1 MARAAPRTLFSLSS
15 EYQRHI
21 SADDYEVI
29 VVDNGST
36 PPFDPAV
43 LDRLSGN
50 FRLIRIDPASVSPTY
65 AVNRGLAAARGDTIG
80 VMIDGAR
87 MLTPGVLHFARHGA
101 KLYERSV
108 VAALSLHLGF
118 DGQSYAVHTGYDVG
132 REEALLQS
140 IGWPKDGYRLFE
152 IGALVGSSTDG
163 WLQPLPE
170 SNALFMARKTW
181 NLLGGMEERFDEP
194 AGGFANLDLFRRA
207 IELPGARPVILL
219 GEGAFHQL
227 HGMPGT
233 NPNNTQRGPAAE
245 RAARFA
251 AKYTAIRGKPWA
263 DPIESSPRTY
273 LGTLP
278 RPVLASLVRAA
289 LDPVR
294 IRLGDREPPLGW
306 TFDRTLWSL
315 TPLSRPSDSTIAG
328 LVDLAHAEFKA
339 GRYEAAAAVARLTR
353 QRAPDEPE
361 PQRLLA
367 LVGAWFPGEDPPENR
382 RAEVNAA
389 MEEAYRLAGDGARAA
404 P

>member
-1 MARAAPRTLFSLSS
+1 
-15 EYQRHI
+15 
-21 SADDYEVI
+21 V
-29 VVDNGST
+29 
-36 PPFDPAV
+36 
-43 LDRLSGN
+43 
-50 FRLIRIDPASVSPTY
+50 
-65 AVNRGLAAARGDTIG
+65 
-80 VMIDGAR
+80 
-87 MLTPGVLHFARHGA
+87 
-101 KLYERSV
+101 
-108 VAALSLHLGF
+108 
-118 DGQSYAVHTGYDVG
+118 
-132 REEALLQS
+132 
-140 IGWPKDGYRLFE
+140 
-152 IGALVGSSTDG
+152 
-163 WLQPLPE
+163 
-170 SNALFMARKTW
+170 
-181 NLLGGMEERFDEP
+181 
-194 AGGFANLDLFRRA
+194 
-207 IELPGARPVILL
+207 
-219 GEGAFHQL
+219 
-227 HGMPGT
+227 
-233 NPNNTQRGPAAE
+233 
-245 RAARFA
+245 